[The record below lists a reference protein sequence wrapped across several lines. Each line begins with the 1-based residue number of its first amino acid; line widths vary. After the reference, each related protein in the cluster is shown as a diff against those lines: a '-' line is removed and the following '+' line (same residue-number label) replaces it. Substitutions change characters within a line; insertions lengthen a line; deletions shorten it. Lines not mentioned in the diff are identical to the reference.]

1 MVPKGERPAKPFQ
14 TLNLL
19 LPVDSAIAKP
29 SAFIA
34 PLAVDV
40 RGEMRVRRIF
50 AIPGLLLGGLPA
62 VNY

>member
-1 MVPKGERPAKPFQ
+1 MVPKGERPAKPIQ
-14 TLNLL
+14 TRLNLL
-19 LPVDSAIAKP
+19 SPVDSAIAKP

-50 AIPGLLLGGLPA
+50 AIPGLLSGACPP
-62 VNY
+62 